1 MSLVARAAVAGDH
14 QGLGFLAAGTG
25 RGRRTEQGDAAD
37 LRFLFVIPVH
47 VDEAVVF
54 HKLILFLSGKTWF
67 DDGLWPIARL
77 DETVVFCTYRSLTGG
92 GARICGKSRLFGLVE
107 EVLACVLEK
116 LKVEERYLSL

>member
-1 MSLVARAAVAGDH
+1 MGLVASTAVAGDH

-25 RGRRTEQGDAAD
+25 RGRGTEQGNAAD
-37 LRFLFVIPVH
+37 LRCLFVIPVH

-77 DETVVFCTYRSLTGG
+77 DETVGLLYLPFVDGRRSAYLRQEAFICCGRGG
-92 GARICGKSRLFGLVE
+92 FGL
-107 EVLACVLEK
+107 
-116 LKVEERYLSL
+116 RP